1 MIFACQRSSL
11 RLRKC
16 SPDLEV
22 EERRVST
29 TRASFSGRVRARLR
43 LRSGVQFAICCE
55 VDNCAVGGRSI
66 GVEDPQVVSCTLDCL
81 CIVPQYARSAGVIR
95 SRRIG
100 FSGSSMV
107 GKTRSRNSR
116 SAGVSGEQPRAQA
129 PVSEVSS
136 SKLGRSSVFRFVVE
150 ILNFRNLDIF
160 SIQSKCSKFQ
170 LQIISF
176 SRQAVREIVTRGG
189 KRDCVSVE
197 RRSR

>member
-22 EERRVST
+22 DDRKFST
-29 TRASFSGRVRARLR
+29 TCASFSGRVRARLR
-43 LRSGVQFAICCE
+43 LRSGVRFAICCE
-55 VDNCAVGGRSI
+55 VVNCSVGGRSI

-81 CIVPQYARSAGVIR
+81 CIVPQYARSAGVMR

-116 SAGVSGEQPRAQA
+116 SAGVSGEQLRIQA

-136 SKLGRSSVFRFVVE
+136 SPVVFCTLPASFCVFPVVGVLIDPIGFMRWRTFRCCSSGGGE
-150 ILNFRNLDIF
+150 STSSPLDA
-160 SIQSKCSKFQ
+160 SMMDGV
-170 LQIISF
+170 SF
-176 SRQAVREIVTRGG
+176 SP
-189 KRDCVSVE
+189 
-197 RRSR
+197 